1 MLWYMYTLVLY
12 RTKANYL
19 TYLLSYTV
27 ILSYLSPKT
36 HVLKVWS
43 PTYISTERVQNL
55 QKVGPR
61 RELDHCRQALK
72 EILELWFPFSFFY
85 FLDSME

>member
-1 MLWYMYTLVLY
+1 MYILVLY
-12 RTKANYL
+12 KTKANYL

-36 HVLKVWS
+36 HVLKVWC
-43 PTYISTERVQNL
+43 PANISTEWVQNL
-55 QKVGPR
+55 QKVGPSR

-72 EILELWFPFSFFY
+72 EALELWLPFPFFF
-85 FLDSME
+85 FLDFME